1 MAKRA
6 RILCSEYK
14 GDGLVG
20 PARIGRVT
28 YSKTGS
34 TLCYGDEALQSL
46 KGSGFTANSF
56 DVETHEHYWVSGPR
70 KDGQDALYASHLAT
84 EIDENVREE
93 HWTKSQI

>member
-6 RILCSEYK
+6 RIMYIEYK
-14 GDGLVG
+14 GDGLGG

-28 YSKTGS
+28 HSRTGS
-34 TLCYGDEALQSL
+34 TLYYSDKTFQSL
-46 KGSGFTANSF
+46 KGSGFKANYF